1 MSRIVDNLIAYR
13 VLSMLVQNFED
24 SKAFKLGI
32 IDKTGK
38 NLKKANTLKTS
49 EEKDAYNYLN
59 RLVFNMKKIINKLP
73 GGESKTKS
81 LVAALWLVK
90 ETYESGSRST
100 AMMQEKFDKLMTML
114 DNRVSLVEE
123 ELLVN
128 KFLSEE
134 GDAGAM
140 NVTGAAVSTD
150 EPKIDKKN
158 IKKFQLM
165 AKRKPVTEDLE
176 ESWKDTMKWIPH
188 PEYGY
193 ALSKYTS
200 NHKSAYVF
208 NDAYNAEQKQKHFGG
223 KIVRNVAGKRILVK
237 KTL

>member
-1 MSRIVDNLIAYR
+1 MSRIIDNLIAYK
-13 VLSMLVQNFED
+13 VLNMLVTNFTDTE
-24 SKAFKLGI
+24 AFKLGI
-32 IDKTGK
+32 IDAKGK
-38 NLKKANTLKTS
+38 NLRKANTLSTT
-49 EEKDAYNYLN
+49 EEKDAYTFLN

-73 GGESKTKS
+73 GGENKTKS

-100 AMMQEKFDKLMTML
+100 AMMQEKFDKLITML

-123 ELLVN
+123 ELLVK

-140 NVTGAAVSTD
+140 NVTGSVVSTD

-165 AKRKPVTEDLE
+165 AKRKPVDV
-176 ESWKDTMKWIPH
+176 
-188 PEYGY
+188 
-193 ALSKYTS
+193 
-200 NHKSAYVF
+200 SA
-208 NDAYNAEQKQKHFGG
+208 
-223 KIVRNVAGKRILVK
+223 
-237 KTL
+237 

>member
-1 MSRIVDNLIAYR
+1 
-13 VLSMLVQNFED
+13 MLVTNFTDTE
-24 SKAFKLGI
+24 AFKLGI
-32 IDKTGK
+32 IDAKGK
-38 NLKKANTLKTS
+38 NLRKANTLQTS
-49 EEKDAYNYLN
+49 DERDAYTFLN

-73 GGESKTKS
+73 GGENKTKS

-100 AMMQEKFDKLMTML
+100 AMMQEKFDKLMTMM

-123 ELLVN
+123 ELLVK

-134 GDAGAM
+134 GEGGSM

-165 AKRKPVTEDLE
+165 AKRKPV
-176 ESWKDTMKWIPH
+176 
-188 PEYGY
+188 
-193 ALSKYTS
+193 
-200 NHKSAYVF
+200 NVSA
-208 NDAYNAEQKQKHFGG
+208 
-223 KIVRNVAGKRILVK
+223 
-237 KTL
+237 

>member
-1 MSRIVDNLIAYR
+1 MSRIVDNLIAYK
-13 VLSMLVQNFED
+13 VLKMLVTNFTDTE
-24 SKAFKLGI
+24 AFKLGI
-32 IDKTGK
+32 IDAKGK
-38 NLKKANTLKTS
+38 NLRKANTLNTS
-49 EEKDAYNYLN
+49 EERDAYTFLN

-73 GGESKTKS
+73 GGENKTKS

-100 AMMQEKFDKLMTML
+100 AMMQEKFDKLITML

-123 ELLVN
+123 ELLVK

-140 NVTGAAVSTD
+140 NVTGAVVSTD

-165 AKRKPVTEDLE
+165 AKRKPV
-176 ESWKDTMKWIPH
+176 
-188 PEYGY
+188 
-193 ALSKYTS
+193 
-200 NHKSAYVF
+200 NVSA
-208 NDAYNAEQKQKHFGG
+208 
-223 KIVRNVAGKRILVK
+223 
-237 KTL
+237 

>member
-1 MSRIVDNLIAYR
+1 MSRIVDNLIAYK
-13 VLSMLVQNFED
+13 VLKMLVTNFTDTE
-24 SKAFKLGI
+24 AFKLGI
-32 IDKTGK
+32 IDAKGK
-38 NLKKANTLKTS
+38 NLRKANTLKTS
-49 EEKDAYNYLN
+49 EERDAYTFLN

-73 GGESKTKS
+73 GGENKTKS

-100 AMMQEKFDKLMTML
+100 AMMQEKFDKLITML

-123 ELLVN
+123 ELLVK

-165 AKRKPVTEDLE
+165 AKRKPV
-176 ESWKDTMKWIPH
+176 
-188 PEYGY
+188 
-193 ALSKYTS
+193 
-200 NHKSAYVF
+200 NVSA
-208 NDAYNAEQKQKHFGG
+208 
-223 KIVRNVAGKRILVK
+223 
-237 KTL
+237 

>member
-1 MSRIVDNLIAYR
+1 MSRIVDNLIAYK
-13 VLSMLVQNFED
+13 VLRMLVANFTDTE
-24 SKAFKLGI
+24 AFKLGI
-32 IDKTGK
+32 IDAKGK
-38 NLKKANTLKTS
+38 NLRKANTLTTT
-49 EEKDAYNYLN
+49 EEKDAYNFLN

-73 GGESKTKS
+73 GGENKTKS

-100 AMMQEKFDKLMTML
+100 AMMQEKFDKLVTML

-123 ELLVN
+123 ELLVK

-134 GDAGAM
+134 GEGGSM

-165 AKRKPVTEDLE
+165 AKRKPV
-176 ESWKDTMKWIPH
+176 
-188 PEYGY
+188 
-193 ALSKYTS
+193 
-200 NHKSAYVF
+200 NVSA
-208 NDAYNAEQKQKHFGG
+208 
-223 KIVRNVAGKRILVK
+223 
-237 KTL
+237 

>member
-1 MSRIVDNLIAYR
+1 MSRIVDNLIAYK
-13 VLSMLVQNFED
+13 VLRMLVANFTDTE
-24 SKAFKLGI
+24 AFKLGI
-32 IDKTGK
+32 IDAKGK
-38 NLKKANTLKTS
+38 NLRKANTLTTT
-49 EEKDAYNYLN
+49 EEKDAYNFLN

-73 GGESKTKS
+73 GGEHKTKS

-100 AMMQEKFDKLMTML
+100 AMMQEKFDKLITML

-123 ELLVN
+123 ELLVK

-134 GDAGAM
+134 GEGGSM

-165 AKRKPVTEDLE
+165 AKRKPV
-176 ESWKDTMKWIPH
+176 
-188 PEYGY
+188 
-193 ALSKYTS
+193 
-200 NHKSAYVF
+200 NVSA
-208 NDAYNAEQKQKHFGG
+208 
-223 KIVRNVAGKRILVK
+223 
-237 KTL
+237 

>member
-1 MSRIVDNLIAYR
+1 MSRIIDNLIAYK
-13 VLSMLVQNFED
+13 VLKMLVTNFTDTE
-24 SKAFKLGI
+24 AFKLGI
-32 IDKTGK
+32 IDAKGK
-38 NLKKANTLKTS
+38 NLRKANTLSTTQ
-49 EEKDAYNYLN
+49 EKDAYTFLN

-73 GGESKTKS
+73 GGENKTKS

-100 AMMQEKFDKLMTML
+100 AMMQEKFDKLITML

-123 ELLVN
+123 ELLVK

-165 AKRKPVTEDLE
+165 AKRKPV
-176 ESWKDTMKWIPH
+176 
-188 PEYGY
+188 
-193 ALSKYTS
+193 
-200 NHKSAYVF
+200 NVSA
-208 NDAYNAEQKQKHFGG
+208 
-223 KIVRNVAGKRILVK
+223 
-237 KTL
+237 

>member
-1 MSRIVDNLIAYR
+1 MSRIIDNLIAYKI
-13 VLSMLVQNFED
+13 LKMLVTNFTDTE
-24 SKAFKLGI
+24 AFKLGI
-32 IDKTGK
+32 IDAKGK
-38 NLKKANTLKTS
+38 NLRKANTLNTS
-49 EEKDAYNYLN
+49 EEKDAYTFLN

-73 GGESKTKS
+73 SGENKTKS

-100 AMMQEKFDKLMTML
+100 AMMQEKFDKLITML

-123 ELLVN
+123 ELLVK

-165 AKRKPVTEDLE
+165 AKRKPV
-176 ESWKDTMKWIPH
+176 
-188 PEYGY
+188 
-193 ALSKYTS
+193 
-200 NHKSAYVF
+200 NVSA
-208 NDAYNAEQKQKHFGG
+208 
-223 KIVRNVAGKRILVK
+223 
-237 KTL
+237 